1 MTSITFRHLLSFLVV
16 SVVFFFIGIALQ
28 PLKSASTAKPD
39 PAIATWLSIKE
50 IDWQDPVHQAVVADM
65 IEAANPDADGEQIVR
80 SVMRY
85 QADLLARGL
94 AENRQQA
101 GLVFHDPVT
110 ALWQFFQFA
119 LFYSLVLLVSV
130 YGAQTI
136 GTYRFLLL
144 IRHDEQ
150 ESGGWRDAARTGL
163 LFILFSPGF
172 LVAYSLK
179 AIWNADSWPVLLAL
193 GLLTN
198 GSLALYS
205 QKFLNLL
212 LTTHHRGFIQMARVR
227 GVNENFAPGKPDGVP
242 WRVIFSWS
250 KSFPGHLLHHSMIN
264 ARLDYGPTAREQA
277 AFTVTCLIILEMALN
292 IQGHFGYELLRQVLY
307 RNVADVL
314 IMMASL
320 FLLVRATEW
329 VVDVQQHRKRHAMDQ
344 PVTGA
349 EA

>member
-1 MTSITFRHLLSFLVV
+1 MASISLRHLLSFLVV

-28 PLKSASTAKPD
+28 PLKSGSNFKPD
-39 PAIATWLSIKE
+39 PAIAAWISIRD

-85 QADLLARGL
+85 QSDQLARGL
-94 AENRQQA
+94 AENRLQA
-101 GLVFHDPVT
+101 GLVFHDPLT
-110 ALWQFFQFA
+110 ACWQFIQFS
-119 LFYSLVLLVSV
+119 LFYAVVLLVSV

-136 GTYRFLLL
+136 GTYRFLLH
-144 IRHDEQ
+144 IRKDEQ
-150 ESGGWRDAARTGL
+150 ESGGWRDAARTLL

-179 AIWNADSWPVLLAL
+179 AIWNADSWPVLIAL

-227 GVNENFAPGKPDGVP
+227 GVNENFSPGKADGVP
-242 WRVIFSWS
+242 WRVLFSWN
-250 KSFPGHLLHHSMIN
+250 KSCPGHLLHHSMIN
-264 ARLDYGPTAREQA
+264 ARLDYSPTAREQA

-307 RNVADVL
+307 QNVADVL
-314 IMMASL
+314 VMMASL
-320 FLLVRATEW
+320 FLLVRVTEW
-329 VVDVQQHRKRHAMDQ
+329 LVDIQRYRKQQFMD
-344 PVTGA
+344 VLTR
-349 EA
+349 